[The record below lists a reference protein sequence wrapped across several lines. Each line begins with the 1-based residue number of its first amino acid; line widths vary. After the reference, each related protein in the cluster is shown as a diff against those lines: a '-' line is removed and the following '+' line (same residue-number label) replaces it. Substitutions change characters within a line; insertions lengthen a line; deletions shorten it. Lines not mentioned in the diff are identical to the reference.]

1 MPEKAE
7 NAQDKVRDLQI
18 KLYLAAKRSRNRRFH
33 ALYDRVYRRDVLER
47 AWRDVEKNH
56 GAAGVDGVS
65 IEAIREQGVE
75 AFLDELAVE
84 LKEGRYRPL
93 PVRRVAIPKRSGGGT
108 RNLGIPAV
116 RDRVVAAA
124 LKVVIEPIFEADFLE
139 CSFGFRPKRST
150 HQATE
155 RVRGGIRRGNCW
167 VVDADIQ
174 NFFDEIPQGELVEVL
189 RERISDR
196 RVLGLVKSW
205 LRAGVLAG
213 GSVLHPETGTPQGG
227 VASPLIANV
236 YLHQLDRAW
245 EERYRQLGELT
256 RYCDDLVIV
265 CPTKAA
271 AEAALQ
277 ALGQLLAELGLRVAE
292 AKTRLV
298 GVNDGEGFDFLG
310 FHHRKV
316 RSFRNPS
323 VMFLA
328 SWPGHAAMQ
337 RARQRVR
344 ELCARRNCLRPVAD
358 VITDVNRFLR
368 GWGGYFRKGNSTR
381 HFHRLDLYVG
391 RRLARFISKKHARTG
406 VGYGYR
412 VMGASGND
420 LGLYHLVG
428 TVGAAVAHAVR

>member
-1 MPEKAE
+1 MPIEA
-7 NAQDKVRDLQI
+7 NDIQDRVRRLQV
-18 KLYLAAKRSRNRRFH
+18 KLYLAAKWSKNRRFH
-33 ALYDRVYRRDVLER
+33 ALYDRVYRRDILER
-47 AWRDVEKNH
+47 AWREVEKNH
-56 GAAGVDGVS
+56 GAAGMDGVS

-75 AFLDELAVE
+75 AFLDQLADE
-84 LKEGRYRPL
+84 LKEGRYCPL
-93 PVRRVAIPKRSGGGT
+93 PVRRVSIPKSSGSGT

-124 LKVVIEPIFEADFLE
+124 VKVVIEPIFEADFLE
-139 CSFGFRPKRST
+139 CSFGFRPKRSA
-150 HQATE
+150 HQAME
-155 RVRGGIRRGNCW
+155 RIRGGIRRGNRW
-167 VVDADIQ
+167 VVDADIRS
-174 NFFDEIPQGELVEVL
+174 FFDEIPRGKLVEVL

-196 RVLGLVKSW
+196 RVIELVKSW
-205 LRAGVLAG
+205 LGAGVLVG

-227 VASPLIANV
+227 VVSPLLANV
-236 YLHQLDRAW
+236 YLHQLDREW
-245 EERYRQLGELT
+245 EERYRRLGELT

-265 CPTKAA
+265 CPTRAD
-271 AEAALQ
+271 AEAALE
-277 ALGQLLAELGLRVAE
+277 ALVQLLAELGLQVAE

-298 GVNDGEGFDFLG
+298 DVDGDKGFDFLG
-310 FHHRKV
+310 FHHQKV

-328 SWPGHAAMQ
+328 SWPGRAAMQ
-337 RARQRVR
+337 RARTRVR
-344 ELCARRNCLRPVAD
+344 ELCARRNCLRPVVD
-358 VITDVNRFLR
+358 VITDINRFLR

-406 VGYGYR
+406 LGFGYR

-428 TVGAAVAHAVR
+428 TVGATAAHAGR

>member
-1 MPEKAE
+1 MPEKAKD
-7 NAQDKVRDLQI
+7 ARDKVRDLQI
-18 KLYLAAKRSRNRRFH
+18 KLYLAAKRSKNRRFH
-33 ALYDRVYRRDVLER
+33 ALYDRVYRRDILER
-47 AWRDVEKNH
+47 AWREVEKNH

-75 AFLDELAVE
+75 VFLDQLADELR
-84 LKEGRYRPL
+84 EGRYRPL
-93 PVRRVAIPKRSGGGT
+93 PVRRVSIPKSSGKGT

-124 LKVVIEPIFEADFLE
+124 VKVVIEPIFEADFLE
-139 CSFGFRPKRST
+139 CSWGFRPKRST
-150 HQATE
+150 HQAMD
-155 RVRGGIRRGNCW
+155 RIRGGIRRGNRW

-174 NFFDEIPQGELVEVL
+174 SFFDEIPQGKLVEVL

-196 RVLGLVKSW
+196 RVIGLVKSW
-205 LRAGVLAG
+205 LRAGVLVG

-227 VASPLIANV
+227 VASPLLANV

-265 CPTKAA
+265 CGTRVQ

-277 ALGQLLAELGLRVAE
+277 ALVQLLAELGLQVAE

-298 GVNDGEGFDFLG
+298 DVDGGEGFDFLG
-310 FHHRKV
+310 FQHRKV

-337 RARQRVR
+337 RARTRVR

-368 GWGGYFRKGNSTR
+368 GWGGYFRRGNSTR

-391 RRLARFISKKHARTG
+391 RRLARFISKKHDRSG
-406 VGYGYR
+406 LGYGYR

-428 TVGAAVAHAVR
+428 TVGATAAHAAR

>member
-1 MPEKAE
+1 MSEDKDAR
-7 NAQDKVRDLQI
+7 DKVRDLQI

-47 AWRDVEKNH
+47 AWREVEKNR

-65 IEAIREQGVE
+65 IEAIRESGVG

-84 LKEGRYRPL
+84 LKEERYHPL
-93 PVRRVAIPKRSGGGT
+93 PVRRVSIPKPNGRGT

-124 LKVVIEPIFEADFLE
+124 LKVVMEPIFEADFLE
-139 CSFGFRPKRST
+139 CSWGFRPKRSA
-150 HQATE
+150 HQALD
-155 RVRGGIRRGNCW
+155 RIRDGIRRGNCW

-174 NFFDEIPQGELVEVL
+174 SFFDEIPQGKLVEVL

-196 RVLGLVKSW
+196 RVLGLIKSW
-205 LRAGVLAG
+205 LRAGVLVG

-227 VASPLIANV
+227 VISPLLANS

-245 EERYRQLGELT
+245 EEHYRQLGELT

-265 CPTKAA
+265 CRSKAD

-277 ALGQLLAELGLRVAE
+277 ALVQLLAELGLRVAE

-298 GVNDGEGFDFLG
+298 DVDDGEGFDFLG
-310 FHHRKV
+310 FHHRKA

-323 VMFLA
+323 VMFVA
-328 SWPGHAAMQ
+328 VWPGHAAMQ
-337 RARQRVR
+337 RARTRVR
-344 ELCARRNCLRPVAD
+344 EIFARRNLLRPVGD

-368 GWGGYFRKGNSTR
+368 GWGGYFRHGNSTQ

-391 RRLARFISKKHARTG
+391 RGLARFISKKHDRSG
-406 VGYGYR
+406 RGYGYW
-412 VMGASGND
+412 VMRASGND

-428 TVGAAVAHAVR
+428 TVGRATAHAGR

>member
-1 MPEKAE
+1 MPIEA
-7 NAQDKVRDLQI
+7 NDIQDRVRRLQV
-18 KLYLAAKRSRNRRFH
+18 KLYLAAERSKNRRFH

-47 AWRDVEKNH
+47 AWREVEKNH

-75 AFLDELAVE
+75 AFLDQLADELR
-84 LKEGRYRPL
+84 EGCYRPL
-93 PVRRVAIPKRSGGGT
+93 PVRRVSIPKSSGRGT
-108 RNLGIPAV
+108 RNLGIPTV

-124 LKVVIEPIFEADFLE
+124 VKVVIEPIFEADFLG

-150 HQATE
+150 HQALD
-155 RVRGGIRRGNCW
+155 RIRGGIRAEASAW

-174 NFFDEIPQGELVEVL
+174 SFFDEIPRGKLVEAL

-196 RVLGLVKSW
+196 RVIGLIQSW
-205 LRAGVLAG
+205 LRAGVLVG

-227 VASPLIANV
+227 VVSPLLANV
-236 YLHQLDRAW
+236 YLNQLDRAW
-245 EERYRQLGELT
+245 EERYRRLGELT

-265 CPTKAA
+265 CGTRAD

-277 ALGQLLAELGLRVAE
+277 ALVGLLAELGLRVAE

-298 GVNDGEGFDFLG
+298 DGGQGFDFLG

-323 VMFLA
+323 VLFLA

-337 RARQRVR
+337 RARERVR
-344 ELCARRNCLRPVAD
+344 GLCARRNCLRPVMD

-368 GWGGYFRKGNSTR
+368 GWGGYFRRGNSTR

-391 RRLARFISKKHARTG
+391 RRLARFISKKHDRSG
-406 VGYGYR
+406 LGFGYR
-412 VMGASGND
+412 AMGASGND

-428 TVGAAVAHAVR
+428 TVGAVAAHAGR

>member
-1 MPEKAE
+1 MLGTAKGTQEKA
-7 NAQDKVRDLQI
+7 RDLQI
-18 KLYLAAKRSRNRRFH
+18 KLYLAAKRSKNRRFH
-33 ALYDRVYRRDVLER
+33 ALYDKVFRRDILER
-47 AWRDVEKNH
+47 AWREVEKNH

-65 IEAIREQGVE
+65 IEAICEQGVGT
-75 AFLDELAVE
+75 FLDQLADELR
-84 LKEGRYRPL
+84 EGRYRPL
-93 PVRRVAIPKRSGGGT
+93 PVRRVSIPKSSGRGT
-108 RNLGIPAV
+108 RNLGIPTV

-124 LKVVIEPIFEADFLE
+124 VKVVIEPIFEADFLE
-139 CSFGFRPKRST
+139 CSWGFRPKRSA
-150 HQATE
+150 HQAMD
-155 RVRGGIRRGNCW
+155 RIRGGIRRGNCW
-167 VVDADIQ
+167 VVDADIRR
-174 NFFDEIPQGELVEVL
+174 FFDEIPRGKLVEAL

-196 RVLGLVKSW
+196 RVIELVKSW
-205 LRAGVLAG
+205 LRAGVLVG

-227 VASPLIANV
+227 VASPLLANV

-265 CPTKAA
+265 CPTKVD

-277 ALGQLLAELGLRVAE
+277 ALMQLLAELGLQVAE

-298 GVNDGEGFDFLG
+298 DVDGGEGFDFLG

-316 RSFRNPS
+316 RSFRNPR

-328 SWPGHAAMQ
+328 SWPGQAAML
-337 RARQRVR
+337 RARKRVR
-344 ELCARRNCLRPVAD
+344 EFCARRNCLRPVTD

-391 RRLARFISKKHARTG
+391 RRLARFLSKKHARTG

-412 VMGASGND
+412 VMRASGND

-428 TVGAAVAHAVR
+428 TVGTAAAHAGR

>member
-1 MPEKAE
+1 MPEKAKD
-7 NAQDKVRDLQI
+7 ARDKVRDLQI
-18 KLYLAAKRSRNRRFH
+18 KLYLAAKQSKNRRFH
-33 ALYDRVYRRDVLER
+33 ALYDRVYRRDVMER
-47 AWRDVEKNH
+47 AWKEVEKNH

-65 IEAIREQGVE
+65 IEVIKEQGVG
-75 AFLDELAVE
+75 AFLDELEGE

-93 PVRRVAIPKRSGGGT
+93 PVRRVTIPKRSGGGT

-124 LKVVIEPIFEADFLE
+124 VKVVIEPIFEADFLE

-150 HQATE
+150 HQGLD
-155 RVRGGIRRGNCW
+155 RIRSGIRRGNCW
-167 VVDADIQ
+167 VVDADIHS
-174 NFFDEIPQGELVEVL
+174 FFDEIPRGKLVEAL

-196 RVLGLVKSW
+196 RVIELVKSW
-205 LRAGVLAG
+205 LRAGVLVG

-227 VASPLIANV
+227 VASPLLANI
-236 YLHQLDRAW
+236 YLHQLDRGW

-265 CPTKAA
+265 CRTKAD

-277 ALGQLLAELGLRVAE
+277 ALVQLLAELGLRVAE

-298 GVNDGEGFDFLG
+298 DVDDGEGFDFLG
-310 FHHRKV
+310 FHHQKV
-316 RSFRNPS
+316 RSFRNPR

-337 RARQRVR
+337 RARGRVR
-344 ELCARRNCLRPVAD
+344 EICARRRLLRPMED

-368 GWGGYFRKGNSTR
+368 GWGGYFRRGNSTR
-381 HFHRLDLYVG
+381 HFHQLDLYV
-391 RRLARFISKKHARTG
+391 RRRVARFISQKHDRSG
-406 VGYGYR
+406 LGYGFK
-412 VMGASGND
+412 VMVASGND
-420 LGLYHLVG
+420 LGLYCLVG
-428 TVGAAVAHAVR
+428 TVGAGAAHAAR

>member
-1 MPEKAE
+1 MPIEA
-7 NAQDKVRDLQI
+7 NDIQDRVRRLQV
-18 KLYLAAKRSRNRRFH
+18 KLYLAAKGSKNRRFH

-47 AWRDVEKNH
+47 AWREVEKNR

-65 IEAIREQGVE
+65 IEAIEEQGVE
-75 AFLDELAVE
+75 AFLDELESE

-93 PVRRVAIPKRSGGGT
+93 PVRRVAIPKRSGPGT

-116 RDRVVAAA
+116 RDRVVQAAV
-124 LKVVIEPIFEADFLE
+124 KMVIEPIFEADFLE
-139 CSFGFRPKRST
+139 CSFGFRPKRSA
-150 HQATE
+150 HQGLE
-155 RVRGGIRRGNCW
+155 RIRSGIRRGNRW
-167 VVDADIQ
+167 VVDADIHS
-174 NFFDEIPQGELVEVL
+174 FFDEIPRGKLVEVL

-196 RVLGLVKSW
+196 RVIELVKSW
-205 LRAGVLAG
+205 LRAGVLVG

-227 VASPLIANV
+227 VASPLLANI

-265 CPTKAA
+265 CRTKAD

-298 GVNDGEGFDFLG
+298 DVDDGEGFDFLG

-328 SWPGHAAMQ
+328 SWPGQAAMQ
-337 RARQRVR
+337 RARGRVR
-344 ELCARRNCLRPVAD
+344 EICARRRLLRPVVD

-368 GWGGYFRKGNSTR
+368 GWGGYFRRGNSTR
-381 HFHRLDLYVG
+381 HFHQLDLYV
-391 RRLARFISKKHARTG
+391 RRRVARFISQKHDRSG
-406 VGYGYR
+406 LGYGFK
-412 VMGASGND
+412 VMVASGND
-420 LGLYHLVG
+420 LGLYRLVG
-428 TVGAAVAHAVR
+428 TVGAGAAHAAR

>member
-1 MPEKAE
+1 MPEKAKD
-7 NAQDKVRDLQI
+7 AQEKVRDLQI
-18 KLYLAAKRSRNRRFH
+18 KLYLAAKRSKDRRFH
-33 ALYDRVYRRDVLER
+33 ALYDRAYRTDVLER
-47 AWRDVEKNH
+47 AWREVEKNH

-65 IEAIREQGVE
+65 IEAIRESGVGT
-75 AFLDELAVE
+75 FLDELESE

-108 RNLGIPAV
+108 RNLGVPAV

-124 LKVVIEPIFEADFLE
+124 LKVVMEPIFEADFLE

-150 HQATE
+150 HQGLD
-155 RVRGGIRRGNCW
+155 RIRGGIRRGHCW

-174 NFFDEIPQGELVEVL
+174 SFFDEIPQGKLVEVL

-205 LRAGVLAG
+205 LRAGVLVG

-227 VASPLIANV
+227 VISPLLANI

-265 CPTKAA
+265 CRTRAD

-277 ALGQLLAELGLRVAE
+277 ALLQLLAELGLRIAE

-298 GVNDGEGFDFLG
+298 DVDGDEGFDFLG

-328 SWPGHAAMQ
+328 SWPGHAALQ
-337 RARQRVR
+337 RARKRVR
-344 ELCARRNCLRPVAD
+344 ELCARRNCLRPIGD
-358 VITDVNRFLR
+358 VITDLNRFLR
-368 GWGGYFRKGNSTR
+368 GWGEYFRKGNSTR

-391 RRLARFISKKHARTG
+391 RRLARFISKKHDRSG
-406 VGYGYR
+406 LGYGYR

-428 TVGAAVAHAVR
+428 TVGAAAAHAVR

>member
-1 MPEKAE
+1 MPIEA
-7 NAQDKVRDLQI
+7 NDIQDRVRRLQV
-18 KLYLAAKRSRNRRFH
+18 KLYLAAKQSKNRRFH

-47 AWRDVEKNH
+47 AWKEVEKNH

-65 IEAIREQGVE
+65 IEAIKEQGVE
-75 AFLDELAVE
+75 ALLDELESE

-124 LKVVIEPIFEADFLE
+124 VKVVIEPIFEADFLE
-139 CSFGFRPKRST
+139 CSFGFRPKRSA
-150 HQATE
+150 HQGLE
-155 RVRGGIRRGNCW
+155 RIRSGIWRGNRW
-167 VVDADIQ
+167 VVDADIHS
-174 NFFDEIPQGELVEVL
+174 FFDEIPRGKLVEAL
-189 RERISDR
+189 RERVSDR
-196 RVLGLVKSW
+196 RVIELVKSW
-205 LRAGVLAG
+205 LRAGVLVG

-227 VASPLIANV
+227 VASPLLANI

-245 EERYRQLGELT
+245 EGRYRQLGELT

-265 CPTKAA
+265 CRTKAD

-277 ALGQLLAELGLRVAE
+277 ALVQLLAELGLRVAE

-298 GVNDGEGFDFLG
+298 DVDDGEGFDFLG

-316 RSFRNPS
+316 RSFRNPK

-328 SWPGHAAMQ
+328 SWPGQAAMR
-337 RARQRVR
+337 RARGRVR
-344 ELCARRNCLRPVAD
+344 EICARRRLLRPMED

-368 GWGGYFRKGNSTR
+368 GWGGYFRRGNSTR
-381 HFHRLDLYVG
+381 HFHQVDLYV
-391 RRLARFISKKHARTG
+391 RRRVARFISQKHDRVG
-406 VGYGYR
+406 LGYGFK
-412 VMGASGND
+412 VLVASGND
-420 LGLYHLVG
+420 LGLYRLVG
-428 TVGAAVAHAVR
+428 TVGAGAAHAAR

>member
-1 MPEKAE
+1 
-7 NAQDKVRDLQI
+7 L
-18 KLYLAAKRSRNRRFH
+18 
-33 ALYDRVYRRDVLER
+33 
-47 AWRDVEKNH
+47 
-56 GAAGVDGVS
+56 
-65 IEAIREQGVE
+65 
-75 AFLDELAVE
+75 
-84 LKEGRYRPL
+84 
-93 PVRRVAIPKRSGGGT
+93 
-108 RNLGIPAV
+108 
-116 RDRVVAAA
+116 
-124 LKVVIEPIFEADFLE
+124 
-139 CSFGFRPKRST
+139 
-150 HQATE
+150 
-155 RVRGGIRRGNCW
+155 
-167 VVDADIQ
+167 
-174 NFFDEIPQGELVEVL
+174 
-189 RERISDR
+189 
-196 RVLGLVKSW
+196 
-205 LRAGVLAG
+205 
-213 GSVLHPETGTPQGG
+213 
-227 VASPLIANV
+227 ANV

-245 EERYRQLGELT
+245 DERYRQLGELT

-265 CPTKAA
+265 CPTKAD

-277 ALGQLLAELGLRVAE
+277 GLMQLLAELGLQVAE

-298 GVNDGEGFDFLG
+298 DVDGGEGFDFLG

-328 SWPGHAAMQ
+328 SWPGQAAML
-337 RARQRVR
+337 RARKRVR

-391 RRLARFISKKHARTG
+391 RRLARFLSKKHARSG

-428 TVGAAVAHAVR
+428 TVGAAAAHAGR

>member
-1 MPEKAE
+1 MPIEA
-7 NAQDKVRDLQI
+7 NDIQDRVRRLQV
-18 KLYLAAKRSRNRRFH
+18 KLYLAAKGSKNRRFH
-33 ALYDRVYRRDVLER
+33 ALYDRVYRRDILER
-47 AWRDVEKNH
+47 AWKEVEKNH

-65 IEAIREQGVE
+65 IEAIQEQGVE
-75 AFLDELAVE
+75 TFLDQLADELR
-84 LKEGRYRPL
+84 EGQYRPL
-93 PVRRVAIPKRSGGGT
+93 PVRRVSIPKSSGKGT

-124 LKVVIEPIFEADFLE
+124 VKVVIEPIFEADFLE
-139 CSFGFRPKRST
+139 CSFGFRPKRSA
-150 HQATE
+150 HQAMD
-155 RVRGGIRRGNCW
+155 RIRGGIRRGNRW

-174 NFFDEIPQGELVEVL
+174 SFFDEIPRGKLVEVL

-196 RVLGLVKSW
+196 RVIELVKSW
-205 LRAGVLAG
+205 LRAGVLVG

-227 VASPLIANV
+227 VASPLLANA

-265 CPTKAA
+265 CPTRAA

-277 ALGQLLAELGLRVAE
+277 ALVQLLAELGLRVAE

-298 GVNDGEGFDFLG
+298 DVDGGEGFDFLG

-323 VMFLA
+323 VLFLA
-328 SWPGHAAMQ
+328 SWPGRAAMQ
-337 RARQRVR
+337 RARERVR
-344 ELCARRNCLRPVAD
+344 KLCARRNGLRPVGD

-391 RRLARFISKKHARTG
+391 RRLARFISKKHDRSG
-406 VGYGYR
+406 LGYGYR

-428 TVGAAVAHAVR
+428 TVGAAAAHAGR